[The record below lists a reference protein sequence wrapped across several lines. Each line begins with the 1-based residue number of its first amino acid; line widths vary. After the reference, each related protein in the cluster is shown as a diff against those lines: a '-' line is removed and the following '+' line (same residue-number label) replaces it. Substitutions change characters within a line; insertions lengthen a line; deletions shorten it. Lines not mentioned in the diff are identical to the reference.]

1 MRNGKRMPTAPRE
14 TKPIGRGQIT
24 RERLL
29 ECSIELIA
37 ETGYANTTTQAI
49 LDRSSLSRG
58 SLLHQFSTRHELM
71 VASGRW
77 ALEKMLDTMRQKI
90 ARSSSPLEGMFLYPD
105 MMWESMIENP
115 ALAFY
120 EIQMASRWD
129 VDLLNG
135 LRSAMADAELYIEAT
150 VRALG
155 RKYQM
160 VDVEGYLVDLSVV
173 NDSLPNLAARRALT
187 REPSRIDNE
196 REKIKAWH
204 THALNSRLPQE
215 FQRMAG
221 PAI

>member
-1 MRNGKRMPTAPRE
+1 MEERMPTVSRE
-14 TKPIGRGQIT
+14 TKPLGRGQIT

-49 LDRSSLSRG
+49 LDRSGLSRG

-187 REPSRIDNE
+187 REPLRIDNE

-215 FQRMAG
+215 FQRMTG
-221 PAI
+221 PAL

>member
-1 MRNGKRMPTAPRE
+1 MPGITRE
-14 TKPIGRGQIT
+14 TKPEGRGQIT
-24 RERLL
+24 RQRLL

-37 ETGYANTTTQAI
+37 ETGYANTTMQTI
-49 LDRSSLSRG
+49 LDRSGISRG

-90 ARSSSPLEGMFLYPD
+90 ARSTSPLEGMFQYPD
-105 MMWESMIENP
+105 LMWESMIEHP

-155 RKYQM
+155 RKYEM
-160 VDVEGYLVDLSVV
+160 EDVEGYLVDLSVV
-173 NDSLPNLAARRALT
+173 NDSFPNLAARRALT

-196 REKIKAWH
+196 REKIKDWH
-204 THALNSRLPQE
+204 THALNSRLPKI
-215 FQRMAG
+215 FQRTNG
-221 PAI
+221 PSL